1 MQKRDL
7 SKPYVWNRLDDI
19 VESIANEIPL
29 LTKLKQYSNEA
40 DIRMLNA
47 KIPMQTIRYSGRT
60 AMNADISVSE
70 GKLPQDIDSPLAFSM
85 EGQNEEPPSSL
96 VPFYWTPG
104 WNSVQAIND
113 YLNESGASMKGGDP
127 GIRLFESSG
136 ESKEKYLGSSP
147 SKFDIQKDEFLV
159 FPVYQIFGSEELS
172 AVSHSVLQR
181 VPEPIILL
189 NQKDAE
195 SILLKG
201 GDVTQIQISK
211 TRITLKVKIDNTLQ
225 KGLAGLTISLPGMPY
240 FDLPGI
246 GKFHKL

>member
-1 MQKRDL
+1 
-7 SKPYVWNRLDDI
+7 
-19 VESIANEIPL
+19 
-29 LTKLKQYSNEA
+29 
-40 DIRMLNA
+40 MLNA